1 MPHLPSLL
9 VATRRSEE
17 PEIYRCARVGHLF
30 SLSPLDPSAQGDVC
44 LNKSGPIAPTSIFA
58 PGQRRPPDIPE
69 GSAASGKVLG
79 AVARLSPEEALQ
91 RLSSTAV
98 GLTPRQVKARL
109 RSAGPNQ
116 VAREA
121 RHTILG
127 ELVGRSINPL
137 NALLLALA
145 TTSYFLGDQRAA
157 IMIAVM
163 VVLSIS
169 LGFIQEHR
177 SNNAADKL
185 RRMVLITATVRRQVA
200 AAANDHVD
208 VPIEQLVP
216 GDIVLLSAG
225 DMIPADLRLI
235 SAKDLFINQ
244 STLTGEAMPIE
255 KVAAV
260 HSGTAETPFDLPNI
274 CFMGSAVVSGVG
286 CGVVVLTGP
295 RTAFGVVASAIAE
308 QRVLTSF
315 DKGIAR
321 FTWVMLGFIVV
332 MAPLVFVINGLT
344 KGNWLEALLFAV
356 AVAVGLTPEMLPM
369 IVTVNLAMGALAMS
383 RRKVI
388 VKRLNSI
395 QNFGAMN
402 VLCTDKTGTLTQDR
416 IILKRHLDIRGGEFD
431 RVLEYAY
438 LNSFH
443 QSGLKNLLD
452 VAVLK
457 HVELEGGL
465 KVQERFQKIDEM
477 PFDFERRR
485 MSIVLRRD
493 DGVHIL
499 VCKGAVEEVF
509 AACKHYAIDGET
521 GPLDDSHFA
530 SAMETTAKLNA
541 DGFRVVAVA
550 FKEMPPT
557 QTTYSVADEADLTL
571 LGYIAFLDPPKDT
584 CAAALAT
591 LKASGVQV
599 KILTGDNDIVTRKIC
614 HEVGLSVDR
623 IVFGSEIATLSPDEL
638 ASLAETAAVFAKVSP
653 SQKAA
658 IIDALHRKGH
668 VVGFLGDGIN
678 DGPALKA
685 ADVGIS
691 VDTAVDIAKDS
702 ADIILLEK
710 SLAVLGDGVIEGR
723 KVFGNITKYI
733 KMGASSNFGNM
744 FSVLGAS
751 VILPFLPMTAIQ
763 VLTNNLLYDFS
774 QTTIPTDNVDAEYL
788 AVPRRW
794 DIGNIT
800 NFVLF
805 IGPISSI
812 FDYVTYFT
820 MLYVFNAW
828 NNPAL
833 FQTGWFVEFLLTQT
847 LIIHI
852 IRTAKIPFLES
863 RASTALI
870 ATTMIIAAIGVVLP
884 FSWLAGVLGFVP
896 LPPTYWIALGLIL
909 PSYVVLT
916 HFVKTWFIRRFGLR

>member
-1 MPHLPSLL
+1 L
-9 VATRRSEE
+9 E
-17 PEIYRCARVGHLF
+17 
-30 SLSPLDPSAQGDVC
+30 
-44 LNKSGPIAPTSIFA
+44 
-58 PGQRRPPDIPE
+58 
-69 GSAASGKVLG
+69 
-79 AVARLSPEEALQ
+79 
-91 RLSSTAV
+91 RLSSAAT
-98 GLTPRQVKARL
+98 GLTPDQVEERL
-109 RSAGPNQ
+109 RSAGLNQ
-116 VAREA
+116 VAHQA

-127 ELVGRSINPL
+127 ELIDRSINPL
-137 NALLLALA
+137 NLLLLSLA
-145 TTSYFLGDQRAA
+145 TASYFLGDQRAA
-157 IMIAVM
+157 IVIAVM

-169 LGFIQEHR
+169 LSFIQEHR

-185 RRMVLITATVRRQVA
+185 QRMVSINATVRRQTGA
-200 AAANDHVD
+200 EAHDHID

-225 DMIPADLRLI
+225 DVIPADLRLI
-235 SAKDLFINQ
+235 TARDLFLNQ
-244 STLTGEAMPIE
+244 STLTGEAMPLE
-255 KVAAV
+255 KVAAA
-260 HSGTAETPFDLPNI
+260 HAGAAETPFDLPNI
-274 CFMGSAVVSGVG
+274 CFMGSAVVSGIG

-295 RTAFGVVASAIAE
+295 RTAFGLVASEIAK

-315 DKGIAR
+315 DKGIIR
-321 FTWVMLGFIVV
+321 FTWLMLGFIVV

-369 IVTVNLAMGALAMS
+369 IVTVNLAKGALAMS

-416 IILKRHLDIRGGEFD
+416 NDSD

-452 VAVLK
+452 IAVLK
-457 HVELEGGL
+457 HVELEAGL
-465 KVQERFQKIDEM
+465 KVQARFRKIDEM

-485 MSIVLRRD
+485 MSVVLGRD

-499 VCKGAVEEVF
+499 ICKGAVEEVF
-509 AACKHYAIDGET
+509 AACTHYAIDGET
-521 GPLDDSHFA
+521 GPLDPSHFA
-530 SAMETTAKLNA
+530 SALDTTAKLNA
-541 DGFRVVAVA
+541 DGVRVVAVA

-557 QTTYSVADEADLTL
+557 QTAYSVADEADLTL
-571 LGYIAFLDPPKDT
+571 LGYIAFLDPPKET

-591 LKASGVQV
+591 LKASGVEV
-599 KILTGDNDIVTRKIC
+599 KILTGDNDVVTRKIC
-614 HEVGLSVDR
+614 HEVGLDVDR
-623 IVFGSEIATLSPDEL
+623 IVLGSEIATLSPDEL
-638 ASLAETAAVFAKVSP
+638 ASLAQTAAVFAKLSP

-668 VVGFLGDGIN
+668 VVGYLGDGIN

-691 VDTAVDIAKDS
+691 VDSAVDIAKDS

-751 VILPFLPMTAIQ
+751 VFLPFLPMTAIQ

-794 DIGNIT
+794 DISNIAK
-800 NFVLF
+800 FVLF

-812 FDYVTYFT
+812 FDYVTYFV
-820 MLYVFNAW
+820 MLYGFNAW
-828 NNPAL
+828 TNAAL
-833 FQTGWFVEFLLTQT
+833 FQTGWFVESLLTQT

-870 ATTMIIAAIGVVLP
+870 TTTIVIAAIGIALP
-884 FSWLAGVLGFVP
+884 FSWLGGFLGFVP
-896 LPPTYWIALGLIL
+896 LPPAYWIALCLIL
-909 PSYVVLT
+909 MSYVILT
-916 HFVKTWFIRRFGLR
+916 HFVKTLFIRRFGLN

>member
-1 MPHLPSLL
+1 
-9 VATRRSEE
+9 
-17 PEIYRCARVGHLF
+17 
-30 SLSPLDPSAQGDVC
+30 
-44 LNKSGPIAPTSIFA
+44 
-58 PGQRRPPDIPE
+58 
-69 GSAASGKVLG
+69 
-79 AVARLSPEEALQ
+79 LQ
-91 RLSSTAV
+91 RLSGTAG
-98 GLTPRQVKARL
+98 GLTPSRVEERL
-109 RSAGPNQ
+109 RSVGRNQ
-116 VAREA
+116 VTHQA

-127 ELVGRSINPL
+127 ELVGRSVNPL
-137 NALLLALA
+137 NVLLLSLA
-145 TTSYFLGDQRAA
+145 TASYFLGDQRAA

-163 VVLSIS
+163 VILSIS
-169 LGFIQEHR
+169 LGFLQEHR

-185 RRMVLITATVRRQVA
+185 QRMVSITATVRRQAGAVPH
-200 AAANDHVD
+200 DPVD

-235 SAKDLFINQ
+235 SAKDLFVNQ
-244 STLTGEAMPIE
+244 STLTGEAMPLE
-255 KVAAV
+255 KVAAA
-260 HSGTAETPFDLPNI
+260 HAGTAETPFDLPNI
-274 CFMGSAVVSGVG
+274 CFMGSAVVSGIG

-295 RTAFGVVASAIAE
+295 RTAFGQVASAIAE

-315 DKGIAR
+315 DKGITR
-321 FTWVMLGFIVV
+321 FTWVMLGFILV

-369 IVTVNLAMGALAMS
+369 IVTVNLAKGAMAMS

-388 VKRLNSI
+388 VKRLNAI

-402 VLCTDKTGTLTQDR
+402 VLCTDKTGTLTQDL
-416 IILKRHLDIRGGEFD
+416 IILKRHLDIRGGESD

-438 LNSFH
+438 LNSFY

-457 HVELEGGL
+457 HIELEAGL
-465 KVQERFQKIDEM
+465 KVRARFQKIDEM

-485 MSIVLRRD
+485 MSVVLGRD

-509 AACKHYAIDGET
+509 AVCKHYDIDGKT
-521 GPLDDSHFA
+521 GPLDESHFA
-530 SAMETTAKLNA
+530 SAMETTTKLNA

-550 FKEMPPT
+550 YKEMPPT
-557 QTTYSVADEADLTL
+557 QDTYSVADEADLTL
-571 LGYIAFLDPPKDT
+571 LGYIAFLDPPKET
-584 CAAALAT
+584 AAAAIAT
-591 LKASGVQV
+591 LQASGVQV

-614 HEVGLSVDR
+614 REVGLKVDR
-623 IVFGSEIATLSPDEL
+623 IVLGSEMAKLSPDEL
-638 ASLAETAAVFAKVSP
+638 ATLAETAAVFAKVSP
-653 SQKAA
+653 AQKAA
-658 IIDALHRKGH
+658 IINALHRKGH

-691 VDTAVDIAKDS
+691 VDSAVDIAKES

-710 SLAVLGDGVIEGR
+710 SLAVLGEGVIEGR

-751 VILPFLPMTAIQ
+751 IILPFLPMTAIQ

-800 NFVLF
+800 KFVLF

-812 FDYVTYFT
+812 FDYVTYFP

-828 NNPAL
+828 DNPAL
-833 FQTGWFVEFLLTQT
+833 FQTGWFVESLLTQT

-863 RASTALI
+863 RASNALI
-870 ATTMIIAAIGVVLP
+870 ATTITIAAIGIALP
-884 FSWLAGVLGFVP
+884 FSWLGGFLGFVP
-896 LPPTYWIALGLIL
+896 LPPGYWIALGLIL
-909 PSYVVLT
+909 PSYVILT
-916 HFVKTWFIRRFGLR
+916 HLVKTWFIRRYGLS